1 MTTTVQQVPT
11 DTYNLDPVHS
21 NIGFAVRFNGVS
33 IFRGQFEQVEATLED
48 GVLIGTAQ
56 AESIKTAIPQLHAQ
70 LVAPE
75 FFDVERTP
83 TITFRSTDIRIADD
97 SSVEVDGELEIR
109 GVAKP
114 VTASGRF
121 SSGVGMTGSEV
132 VGFELE
138 AQVDRREYGLNWQQ
152 PLPGGGEALGWDV
165 SLEVH
170 LQLAKA

>member
-1 MTTTVQQVPT
+1 MTTTAQQVPT

-21 NIGFAVRFNGVS
+21 NFGFAVQFNGVS
-33 IFRGQFEQVEATLED
+33 IFRGQFEQVEAKLED
-48 GVLIGTAQ
+48 GVLVGTAHV
-56 AESIKTAIPQLHAQ
+56 ESIKTAISQLHAQ
-70 LVAPE
+70 LLAPE

-83 TITFRSTDIRIADD
+83 TVTFRSTDIRIADD
-97 SSVEVDGELEIR
+97 GGVEVDGELAIR

-114 VTASGRF
+114 VTARGSF

-138 AQVDRREYGLNWQQ
+138 ARIDRRDYGFNWQQ
-152 PLPGGGEALGWDV
+152 PLPSGGEALGWDV

>member
-1 MTTTVQQVPT
+1 MTTTAQQVPT

-21 NIGFAVRFNGVS
+21 NFGFAVRFNGVS
-33 IFRGQFEQVEATLED
+33 IFRGQFEQVEAKLD
-48 GVLIGTAQ
+48 GGVLTGIAQ

-70 LVAPE
+70 LVAPG

-83 TITFRSTDIRIADD
+83 TVSFGSTDIRIADD
-97 SSVEVDGELEIR
+97 NSVEVDGELEIR

-114 VTASGRF
+114 VTAHGRF

-138 AQVDRREYGLNWQQ
+138 ARIDRRDYGFNWQQ
-152 PLPGGGEALGWDV
+152 PLPSGGEALGWEV

>member
-1 MTTTVQQVPT
+1 MTTTAQQIPT

-21 NIGFAVRFNGVS
+21 NIGFAVQFNGVS
-33 IFRGQFEQVEATLED
+33 IFRGQFEQVEAKLED

-70 LVAPE
+70 LAAPE
-75 FFDVERTP
+75 FFDVESTP
-83 TITFRSTDIRIADD
+83 TVTFRSTDIRIADD

-114 VTASGRF
+114 VTARGRF

-132 VGFELE
+132 VGLELQ
-138 AQVDRREYGLNWQQ
+138 ARIDRRDYGLNWQQ
-152 PLPGGGEALGWDV
+152 LLPGGGEALGWEV

-170 LQLAKA
+170 LQLARA

>member
-1 MTTTVQQVPT
+1 MTTTAQQVPT
-11 DTYNLDPVHS
+11 DTYSLDPVHS

-48 GVLIGTAQ
+48 GILTGTAQ

-70 LVAPE
+70 LMAPE

-83 TITFRSTDIRIADD
+83 TVTFRSTDIRIADD

-109 GVAKP
+109 GVSKP
-114 VTASGRF
+114 VTARGRF

-138 AQVDRREYGLNWQQ
+138 ARIDRRDYGFSWQQ
-152 PLPGGGEALGWDV
+152 PLPSGGEALGWEV

>member
-1 MTTTVQQVPT
+1 MTTTAQQVPT
-11 DTYNLDPVHS
+11 DTYGLDPVHS

-48 GVLIGTAQ
+48 GILTGTAQ

-70 LVAPE
+70 LMAPE

-83 TITFRSTDIRIADD
+83 TVTFRSTDIRITDD

-109 GVAKP
+109 GVSKP
-114 VTASGRF
+114 VTARGRF

-138 AQVDRREYGLNWQQ
+138 ARIDRRDYGFSWQQ
-152 PLPGGGEALGWDV
+152 PLPSGGEALGWEV

>member
-21 NIGFAVRFNGVS
+21 NIGFAVQFNGVS
-33 IFRGQFEQVEATLED
+33 IFRGQFEQVEAKLED

-70 LVAPE
+70 LAAPE
-75 FFDVERTP
+75 FFDVESTP
-83 TITFRSTDIRIADD
+83 TVTFRSTDIRIADD

-114 VTASGRF
+114 VTARGRF

-132 VGFELE
+132 VGLELQ
-138 AQVDRREYGLNWQQ
+138 ARIDRRDYGLNWQQ
-152 PLPGGGEALGWDV
+152 LLPGGGEALGWEV

-170 LQLAKA
+170 LQLARA